1 MKITCAY
8 IVYGNRRKKKVLREK
23 KDKEKGKIAEYKT
36 QPHTQKKAARQKRKK
51 LMDVFVLF
59 FWCVRVWGKKR
70 KPPKNKDCA
79 RVVFCA
85 KQ

>member
-1 MKITCAY
+1 MEIGA
-8 IVYGNRRKKKVLREK
+8 KKSTARK

-59 FWCVRVWGKKR
+59 FWYVRVWKKKKKKR
-70 KPPKNKDCA
+70 QRIRIA
-79 RVVFCA
+79 
-85 KQ
+85 QE

>member
-1 MKITCAY
+1 MEIGA
-8 IVYGNRRKKKVLREK
+8 KKSTARK

-59 FWCVRVWGKKR
+59 FGVCVCGKKEE